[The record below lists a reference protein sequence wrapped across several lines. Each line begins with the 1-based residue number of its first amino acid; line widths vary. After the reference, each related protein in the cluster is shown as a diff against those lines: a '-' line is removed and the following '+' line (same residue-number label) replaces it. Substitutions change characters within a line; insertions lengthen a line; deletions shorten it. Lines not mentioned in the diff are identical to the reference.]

1 MEKSYVKTLKKILMS
16 VLAAGFAILIL
27 LFAVNRIR
35 TIYIDTKYSNFYSS
49 ITDASVCSHKNDFAA
64 QKKSVTTAEG
74 KGKSDFA
81 ASDFVRFSS
90 ERFDG
95 LLTVN
100 EFTVDDHPLRL
111 TISSTLTSG
120 NLRVFVIKNHTKIL
134 REIAPNEEITLDFP
148 GGDTTTYTVR
158 ILGIAAEVE
167 LEIRRTTEI
176 TE

>member
-1 MEKSYVKTLKKILMS
+1 MEKSYVKTLKKILTS

-64 QKKSVTTAEG
+64 QKKSITTAEG
-74 KGKSDFA
+74 KGKRDFA

-90 ERFDG
+90 GRFDG

-100 EFTVDDHPLRL
+100 EFTSGDTPIRL
-111 TISSTLTSG
+111 TIGNTLKSG
-120 NLRVFVIKNHTKIL
+120 NLRIFVIKNHMEIL
-134 REIAPNEEITLDFP
+134 REITPNETVTLDFS
-148 GGDTTTYTVR
+148 GGDAATYTVR

-167 LEIRRTTEI
+167 LEIRRTAEI
-176 TE
+176 TK